1 MLKVD
6 GYSGRKRSERPHAFR
21 LHDRQ
26 YKVKEVMDRWYG
38 EGAVY
43 FKVEADDDN
52 IYLLKYEEGQDSWDL
67 VFYQNPRK
75 AKSAI
80 ESSGGSDLAQQFGVK
95 TGGGNMRKVSY
106 FLH

>member
-6 GYSGRKRSERPHAFR
+6 GYSGHKRDERPHAFR

-26 YKVKEVMDRWYG
+26 YKIKEVMDRWYG

-75 AKSAI
+75 VRFAI
-80 ESSGGSDLAQQFGVK
+80 ESSGGSSLARQLGVK
-95 TGGGNMRKVSY
+95 TGGGDMRKVSY

>member
-6 GYSGRKRSERPHAFR
+6 GYSGRKRDERPLAFR

-43 FKVEADDDN
+43 FKVRPTT
-52 IYLLKYEEGQDSWDL
+52 IIST
-67 VFYQNPRK
+67 F
-75 AKSAI
+75 
-80 ESSGGSDLAQQFGVK
+80 
-95 TGGGNMRKVSY
+95 
-106 FLH
+106 

>member
-6 GYSGRKRSERPHAFR
+6 GYSGHKRSERPHAFR

-26 YKVKEVMDRWYG
+26 YRVKEVMDCWYG

-52 IYLLKYEEGQDSWDL
+52 IYLLRYEEGQDSWDL

-80 ESSGGSDLAQQFGVK
+80 ESSGESGLAQQFGIK